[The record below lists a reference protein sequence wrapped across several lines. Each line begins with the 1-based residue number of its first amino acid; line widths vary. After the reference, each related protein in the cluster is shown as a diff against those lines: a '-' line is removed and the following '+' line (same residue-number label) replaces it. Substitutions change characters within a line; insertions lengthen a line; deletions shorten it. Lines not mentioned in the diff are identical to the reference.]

1 MSTRNQ
7 RKIAKVRSP
16 KVLGIDEFFVASFGV
31 VATTIFITWT
41 ASGSTGRTESS
52 DKLVYISAG
61 LSALI
66 FGLYSL
72 KKRIG
77 KISYKAVLFLAWIFA
92 FIGIFVVEHKDMSKE
107 HPMGFGVGVG
117 LLALLIFLML
127 YCYRD
132 KKKLNLFLKI
142 FSWLISV
149 FVMVS
154 VSLAYF
160 QTQTTLLES
169 GHSEYVINEI
179 WSPAAGFNTY
189 QDFIPQYVYL
199 IGWVLKPI
207 LLGLGA
213 VDGTRALIL
222 ILTAFGFLCLLMM
235 IWLSRMAWPQ
245 LPWPLL
251 ILILVPFSTPTPG
264 WNRISFIG
272 PASTLLS
279 GPALRVLGGLL
290 VGMAM
295 IVALDRIFNHKSKVW
310 VVSFPGLVS
319 ALVIWNNLDFGLA
332 AFVAC
337 LVVLVSASLVLE
349 DSKTLTV
356 PFFLLGHLVGHVA
369 VLFFLNAQGAI
380 PNWSYFGW
388 FIRQFGGGFGG
399 VTIEVPGPVLIS
411 PPLMFASASVGVYG
425 ILRWKKFSE
434 ELKTPQNWR
443 AAITAS
449 FFGSF
454 CVFALPYYINRSYHA
469 GQMSI
474 LYIPLGVALVA
485 SLGLV
490 FNTRNVGE
498 KMNFERAFPIFIS
511 SFMAATIF
519 LIPNPFIEWKRLSGG
534 NPNGT
539 FPRPPLQKVIDKMP
553 EALAYARE
561 NGKSIGFFGEG
572 GNYVHALNNFP
583 SANIFNS
590 PLDMFQSDAAL
601 QLSCRIL
608 KERNYDILLLTE
620 SAELTF
626 AWNDGS
632 LCQGLY
638 TKQEISGIGKVGI
651 RST

>member
-1 MSTRNQ
+1 MSTKNQ
-7 RKIAKVRSP
+7 RKVARIRSL
-16 KVLGIDEFFVASFGV
+16 KFLGMDEFFVSSFAV

-41 ASGSTGRTESS
+41 ASGSPTRTESS
-52 DKLVYISAG
+52 DKIVYVGAG

-77 KISYKAVLFLAWIFA
+77 KIAFQAIVFLAWTFA
-92 FIGIFVVEHKDMSKE
+92 LIGIFVVEHKDMSKE

-117 LLALLIFLML
+117 IFTLLIFPLFYYYL
-127 YCYRD
+127 E
-132 KKKLNLFLKI
+132 KKKVHLSLKVI
-142 FSWLISV
+142 SWLISI
-149 FVMVS
+149 FVMVC
-154 VSLAYF
+154 VCLAYF
-160 QTQTTLLES
+160 QTDTTLLES

-189 QDFIPQYVYL
+189 QEFIPQYVYL
-199 IGWVLKPI
+199 IGWILKPI

-213 VDGTRALIL
+213 TEGTKVLVL
-222 ILTAFGFLCLLMM
+222 ILTVFGFLCLSIM
-235 IWLSRMAWPQ
+235 IWLSKKAWPQ
-245 LPWPLL
+245 LPWPVL

-290 VGMAM
+290 VGMAT
-295 IVALDRIFNHKSKVW
+295 IVTLDRIFNNKSRVW
-310 VVSFPGLVS
+310 VVSFPGIVS
-319 ALVIWNNLDFGLA
+319 ALIIWNNLDFGLA
-332 AFVAC
+332 AFVASI
-337 LVVLVSASLVLE
+337 VVLISASLVLE
-349 DSKTLTV
+349 GAKKLML
-356 PFFLLGHLVGHVA
+356 PLFLLGHLVGQIL
-369 VLFFLNAQGAI
+369 VLFYLNTQGAI

-411 PPLMFASASVGVYG
+411 PPLMFASASVGVYA
-425 ILRWKKFSE
+425 ILRWKILSE

-443 AAITAS
+443 SAVTAA

-474 LYIPLGVALVA
+474 LYIPLGIALVA
-485 SLGLV
+485 SLGLI
-490 FNTRNVGE
+490 FNTRDIVS
-498 KMNFERAFPIFIS
+498 KFAPQRAFPIFIS

-519 LIPNPFIEWKRLSGG
+519 LIPNPSIEWTRINGG
-534 NPNGT
+534 NVNGT
-539 FPRPPLQKVIDKMP
+539 FPREPLQKVIKVMP
-553 EALAYARE
+553 AAKEYA
-561 NGKSIGFFGEG
+561 NANNKSIGFFGEG
-572 GNYVHALNNFP
+572 GNYVHALNGFP

-590 PLDMFQSDAAL
+590 PLDLFQSDAAV
-601 QLSCRIL
+601 QLSCKIL
-608 KERNYDILLLTE
+608 RERNFDLLLLTE
-620 SAELTF
+620 SAEYTF

-632 LCQGLY
+632 LCEGMY
-638 TKQEISGIGKVGI
+638 KIEVIPGIGKVGFKQ
-651 RST
+651 